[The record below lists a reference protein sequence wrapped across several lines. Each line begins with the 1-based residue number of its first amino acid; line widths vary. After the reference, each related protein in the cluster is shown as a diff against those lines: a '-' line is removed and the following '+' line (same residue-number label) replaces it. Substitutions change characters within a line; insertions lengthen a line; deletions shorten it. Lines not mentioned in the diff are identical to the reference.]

1 MAVITQR
8 DSNRWQAKI
17 RRNGWPSQS
26 KTFRTRADAEA
37 WARAVEREM
46 DIGAFI
52 KRDDAERTT
61 FKDAADRY
69 STEVLPSK
77 RGKAQDEYVLK
88 RVVERFGAYS
98 LASISPALLSAY
110 RDERLKAVSGQTVV
124 HELGIVS
131 RIFQTAALDWR
142 IPLPQGNPVV
152 LVRKPAVAS
161 ERTRRLEGEEEQL
174 LLDALSA
181 CESVWPHA
189 AAVLAIETAGRQSEL
204 LALKWSEVDLKRR
217 VARLRG
223 KDGGVT
229 KSGEAYRDVPLSKR
243 AVTLLEGLPRSVKGF
258 VLPLSQN
265 ALQLSWERACARAR
279 KAHVHEQLRLR
290 LAKKGFDEEAQAR
303 EVRALVYKK
312 RQPQP
317 ITLELLAKVEAE
329 DGTLANLHF
338 HDLRHEATTR
348 LADKLAMHELMKVT
362 GHKTSR
368 MLGRYYHPK
377 AELLALK
384 LG

>member
-1 MAVITQR
+1 MAVIAQR
-8 DSNRWQAKI
+8 DSGRWQAKI
-17 RRNGWPSQS
+17 RRHGWPPQS
-26 KTFRTRADAEA
+26 KTFRTRSDAEA

-61 FKDAADRY
+61 FKEAADRY
-69 STEVLPSK
+69 KTEVLPSK
-77 RGKAQDEYVLK
+77 RGKDQDEYVLK
-88 RVVERFGAYS
+88 RIVERFGAYS
-98 LASISPALLSAY
+98 LAAISPALLSAY

-124 HELGIVS
+124 HELGMVS
-131 RIFQTAALDWR
+131 RIFQAAALDWR

-152 LVRKPAVAS
+152 LVRKPTVAS
-161 ERTRRLEGEEEQL
+161 ERTRRLEGKEEQL
-174 LLDALSA
+174 LLDALSE
-181 CESVWPHA
+181 CQSVWPHA

-204 LALKWSEVDLKRR
+204 LALKWNEVDLKRR

-223 KDGGVT
+223 KSGGVT

-243 AVTLLEGLPRSVKGF
+243 AVALLESLPRSVKGF
-258 VLPLSQN
+258 VLPVSQN
-265 ALQLSWERACARAR
+265 ALQLSWERACARGR

-317 ITLELLAKVEAE
+317 ITLELLAKVESE
-329 DGTLANLHF
+329 DTTLANLHF
-338 HDLRHEATTR
+338 HDLRHEATSR

-368 MLGRYYHPK
+368 MLGRYYHPR
-377 AELLALK
+377 AEQLAK
-384 LG
+384 KIG

>member
-17 RRNGWPSQS
+17 RRKGWPAQS
-26 KTFRTRADAEA
+26 KTFRTRGDAEA

-46 DIGAFI
+46 DIGAFV

-61 FKDAADRY
+61 FKEAADRY
-69 STEVLPSK
+69 AREVLPSK

-88 RVVERFGAYS
+88 RVVEQFGAYS
-98 LASISPALLSAY
+98 LASISPALLSGY
-110 RDERLKAVSGQTVV
+110 RDERLKAVSGQTVI
-124 HELGIVS
+124 HELGMVS
-131 RIFQTAALDWR
+131 RIFQTAAIDWR
-142 IPLPQGNPVV
+142 IPLPQGNPVA
-152 LVRKPAVAS
+152 LVRKPSAAT
-161 ERTRRLEGEEEQL
+161 ERTRQLEGEEEGL
-174 LLDALSA
+174 LLKALSE
-181 CESVWPHA
+181 CESPWPHA

-204 LALKWSEVDLKRR
+204 LALKWNEIDLKRR
-217 VARLRG
+217 VARMRG

-243 AVTLLEGLPRSVKGF
+243 AVALLEGLPRSVKGF

-265 ALQLSWERACARAR
+265 ALQLAWERACARAR
-279 KAHVHEQLRLR
+279 KAHVHEQLRHR
-290 LAKKGFDEEAQAR
+290 LATKGLDEEAQAR
-303 EVRALVYKK
+303 EIRALVFKK

-317 ITLELLAKVEAE
+317 LTLELLATLEVE
-329 DGTLANLHF
+329 DKTLTNLHF

-348 LADKLAMHELMKVT
+348 LADKLAMHELMKIT

-368 MLGRYYHPK
+368 MLSRYYHPK
-377 AELLALK
+377 AESLALK
-384 LG
+384 IG